1 MIWTWEMQ
9 LAAGG
14 QSRLAAE
21 QPHHGP
27 MFEYTGVPY
36 EGISLSMISHLA
48 KPKMVKSGRKRAKK
62 KDKWGKHVAQ
72 YAQPPLIKHDR
83 HVSVW
88 ISTINYR
95 TVTQCTGHQH
105 HCHPGDAAPDANW
118 ISHHDKTSQSR
129 CHIIWCRCHGV
140 RQPGAGASAL
150 LRTPSLLLFV
160 AWLRHRFIMN
170 TRAVNEPSRSFTVPV
185 EAIHC
190 VIMSHWHPNFMS
202 T

>member
-1 MIWTWEMQ
+1 MKGSASPWSHNWPNQ
-9 LAAGG
+9 YG
-14 QSRLAAE
+14 QIQQE
-21 QPHHGP
+21 
-27 MFEYTGVPY
+27 
-36 EGISLSMISHLA
+36 
-48 KPKMVKSGRKRAKK
+48 
-62 KDKWGKHVAQ
+62 KDQEIGMRRKHV
-72 YAQPPLIKHDR
+72 AQPPLIKWYSDR
-83 HVSVW
+83 NVSVW

-160 AWLRHRFIMN
+160 ALLRHRFIMN
-170 TRAVNEPSRSFTVPV
+170 TRAVNEPPRSFTVPG
-185 EAIHC
+185 EGPYYLKSFIALLCCIGIPISCLH
-190 VIMSHWHPNFMS
+190 MTYHLNTH
-202 T
+202 

>member
-14 QSRLAAE
+14 RARLAAE

-48 KPKMVKSGRKRAKK
+48 KTNMVKSSRKRAKK

-72 YAQPPLIKHDR
+72 PPLIKWYR
-83 HVSVW
+83 NVSVW

-95 TVTQCTGHQH
+95 TVTQCNSAQV
-105 HCHPGDAAPDANW
+105 
-118 ISHHDKTSQSR
+118 TSTIVTLEMPLQMQTESVITIKLRSR
-129 CHIIWCRCHGV
+129 AV
-140 RQPGAGASAL
+140 TLFGAGVTESGNPVQVHCCGHL
-150 LRTPSLLLFV
+150 HSCCLLLDSV
-160 AWLRHRFIMN
+160 TGSSWTL
-170 TRAVNEPSRSFTVPV
+170 EL
-185 EAIHC
+185 
-190 VIMSHWHPNFMS
+190 
-202 T
+202 

>member
-14 QSRLAAE
+14 RARLAAE

-36 EGISLSMISHLA
+36 EGISLSMISQLA
-48 KPKMVKSGRKRAKK
+48 KPKMVKSSRKRAKK
-62 KDKWGKHVAQ
+62 KNKWGKHVAQ
-72 YAQPPLIKHDR
+72 PPLIKQYR
-83 HVSVW
+83 NVSVW

-118 ISHHDKTSQSR
+118 ISHHNKTSQSR
-129 CHIIWCRCHGV
+129 CHIIWCRCHRV

-170 TRAVNEPSRSFTVPV
+170 TRAVNEPSRSFTVPG

-190 VIMSHWHPNFMS
+190 VIMLHWHII
-202 T
+202 